1 MKRARF
7 TVEAIKFFGTELP
20 VERFVRAYLWDSR
33 HPGIGNHSEGVR
45 GVSVRS

>member
-20 VERFVRAYLWDSR
+20 VESTGCACEFLQEGGGRI
-33 HPGIGNHSEGVR
+33 GIGGNYDLLCHYP
-45 GVSVRS
+45 